1 MAIFEC
7 KNKLGKNKAFHLCRK
22 PIIELGGSRMLFT
35 FDLLIFF
42 VPASKLLAFD
52 GGYVGVVGTIYNGG
66 NHTLKEKRE
75 VHVSENNQRKSAL

>member
-1 MAIFEC
+1 
-7 KNKLGKNKAFHLCRK
+7 
-22 PIIELGGSRMLFT
+22 MLFT

-75 VHVSENNQRKSAL
+75 VQVSENNQHKSAL

>member
-1 MAIFEC
+1 
-7 KNKLGKNKAFHLCRK
+7 
-22 PIIELGGSRMLFT
+22 MLFT

-52 GGYVGVVGTIYNGG
+52 GGYIGVVGTIYNGG

-75 VHVSENNQRKSAL
+75 VQVSENHQRKSAL